1 MWRLVY
7 HSGKRLLA
15 IASMLNGYSSSGH
28 LNRDSSSE
36 SEEDEDDDYDEENK
50 TVYTGLDLEEPN
62 EPSIRKH
69 KDDDMAT
76 Y

>member
-1 MWRLVY
+1 
-7 HSGKRLLA
+7 
-15 IASMLNGYSSSGH
+15 MLNGYSSSGH

-62 EPSIRKH
+62 TKPSGIRKH